1 MTRPCQPKI
10 LASVVLALRGDGR
23 LTPVSDSVGD
33 SDNTA
38 WTHLKSLL
46 FTAVMLL
53 RSVTDSV
60 LYNSFPAN
68 SNSTIASRVLE
79 TFSHLSFISTKFGG
93 VVARGEG
100 SFREYQRAF
109 YTALDIIAP
118 SPPCGEEMI
127 IQLNRQ
133 RQHLVEKQVPK
144 GHPVLLAVTA
154 FYLTVVEQLVDQIS
168 TGVLLHEVLPIC
180 RA

>member
-1 MTRPCQPKI
+1 
-10 LASVVLALRGDGR
+10 VLTPSLPQRGDGR
-23 LTPVSDSVGD
+23 LTPVSDGVKDG
-33 SDNTA
+33 DNTA
-38 WTHLKSLL
+38 WIHLKSLL

-53 RSVTDSV
+53 QSVTDSV
-60 LYNSFPAN
+60 LYNPFPAN
-68 SNSTIASRVLE
+68 SNPTLASRVLE

-109 YTALDIIAP
+109 YTALDIIAA

-127 IQLNRQ
+127 IRLNGQ
-133 RQHLVEKQVPK
+133 RQELVDKKLPE

-154 FYLTVVEQLVDQIS
+154 FYLAIVEQLVDQIS
-168 TGVLLHEVLPIC
+168 MKVLLDEVLPIC
-180 RA
+180 RV